1 MKEMICRLW
10 QDDQGQD
17 LAEYG
22 LLLVLVAIF
31 IAVGITALKD
41 QIAAVIS
48 TATSVLA
55 GG

>member
-1 MKEMICRLW
+1 MKKIIGKLW
-10 QDDQGQD
+10 QDDLGQD

-31 IAVGITALKD
+31 MVVAISALKD
-41 QIAAVIS
+41 QVAAVLS